1 MPPTV
6 PTAPTAMPVTKSG
19 PMSGPM
25 SSLRRRGFTI
35 VELLVVI
42 SIIAILLSLI
52 SVGLV
57 RGGQTARQTS
67 ALSNLRE
74 VNRAWTLYAN
84 QNDDR
89 CLPGYLDEGA
99 QTAYKIRTRDSA
111 GNEIPQQFCTTYPN
125 RLMPFLEFDRSILYR
140 YLPDYED
147 LANVTPED
155 IRDKPAFGYNAV
167 YVGGWYTRDATTG
180 AVRMRYS
187 GTGYFSSPGTLVPRQ
202 EVVARSV
209 SQIQRP
215 SSLITFSAS
224 TLADPGYYKE
234 PSEIAYGSAWVVPHT
249 CAQQQIWQA
258 SDGGNFES
266 ISAPG
271 AGAGGGSGGAA
282 GIGNSGFQV
291 FVQESVPLRRIQ
303 NVVTTVRAD
312 GSTALQGPR
321 ELMDQSRWI
330 NVAHMSSD
338 SVLFTHPAN

>member
-1 MPPTV
+1 MPLTV
-6 PTAPTAMPVTKSG
+6 PSVPAPQTVARP
-19 PMSGPM
+19 
-25 SSLRRRGFTI
+25 RGFTI

-42 SIIAILLSLI
+42 SIIAILLSLV
-52 SVGLV
+52 SVGLL
-57 RGGQTARQTS
+57 RGGETARQTS

-74 VNRAWTLYAN
+74 VSRAWTLYSN

-99 QTAYKIRTRDSA
+99 LTSYRINTYDIA
-111 GNEIPQQFCTTYPN
+111 GDQIPRQFCTTYPN
-125 RLMPFLEFDRSILYR
+125 RLMPFLEFDRSLLYR
-140 YLPDYED
+140 YLPDYQD

-155 IRDKPAFGYNAV
+155 IRDKPAFGYNAR
-167 YVGGWYTRDATTG
+167 YVGGYYTRDESTG
-180 AVRMRYS
+180 AVRMLYS
-187 GTGYFSSPGTLVPRQ
+187 GTGYYSSPGTLVPRQ
-202 EVVARSV
+202 EVVARSM

-224 TLADPGYYKE
+224 TLALPGYYKE
-234 PSEIAYGSAWVVPHT
+234 PNEIADGSALVVPHT

-271 AGAGGGSGGAA
+271 AGAGGAGGAA
-282 GIGNSGFQV
+282 GAIGNSGFQV

-330 NVAHMSSD
+330 NVAHMSTD
-338 SVLFTHPAN
+338 SIFFTHPAN